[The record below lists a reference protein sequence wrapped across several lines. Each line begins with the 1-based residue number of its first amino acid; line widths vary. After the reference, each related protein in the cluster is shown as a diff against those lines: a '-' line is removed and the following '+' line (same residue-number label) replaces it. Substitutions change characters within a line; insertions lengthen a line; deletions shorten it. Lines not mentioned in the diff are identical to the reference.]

1 MKIVKLL
8 LSPVKRNSNFFF
20 FLYALGILTTLLETW
35 GLNFRIP
42 RFNFLSWIMD
52 VYLLC
57 IVLEFVPRKFKLFCN
72 LFILLIAYTLSIVD
86 IFCVNTFKAKI
97 GPEIVNVILE
107 TNQKESSEFIDRY
120 INWGML
126 NSGLILIILLLVVH
140 IIFAI
145 YGGEIKKIS
154 LFSWRYKLQ
163 TKSVKMIFEF
173 FLIFLIVISFC
184 FCTKSRIRLV
194 QLIWTSDIQKVD
206 LYISNFSENTPFNNL
221 LFSLKMRQMAN
232 KGLTTLCETQ
242 DHVKIDSCSYTSS
255 QIVLIIGES
264 YIKCHSQVYGYHLP
278 TTPRQLSRTNIS
290 SKGCLTPFTDVISPS
305 NLTSIVFKNM
315 FSLHSVEDKVDW
327 SYYPLF
333 PVLFRSA
340 GYNVTFITNQFVREL
355 NTDIFNISGGLF
367 INNNNLSKKQFNY
380 RNTSTHQFD
389 LDIIS
394 DYDSLKVFNN
404 DHQLTIFHLAGQH
417 IDFYKRCPSDMRR
430 FDVSDYTNRKNLSA
444 SEKQLVADYDNATYY
459 NDFVV
464 DSIIKKFEKEDA
476 VIIYVPDH
484 GEECFDELQRVGRL
498 PVGNYTP
505 EVLRQEYRVP
515 FWIWCSNEYI
525 NSHPAI
531 FEQIQKSCDRPFMTD
546 DIPHLLLYLAGIH
559 CSYYKEN
566 RCLISER
573 FNNKRKR
580 FIEGKVDYDK
590 VVKKE

>member
-1 MKIVKLL
+1 M
-8 LSPVKRNSNFFF
+8 
-20 FLYALGILTTLLETW
+20 TTLLETW

-184 FCTKSRIRLV
+184 FCKKSRIRLV

-484 GEECFDELQRVGRL
+484 GEECFDELQRMGRL

-531 FEQIQKSCDRPFMTD
+531 FEQIQKSWDHPFMTD

-559 CSYYKEN
+559 CNYYKED